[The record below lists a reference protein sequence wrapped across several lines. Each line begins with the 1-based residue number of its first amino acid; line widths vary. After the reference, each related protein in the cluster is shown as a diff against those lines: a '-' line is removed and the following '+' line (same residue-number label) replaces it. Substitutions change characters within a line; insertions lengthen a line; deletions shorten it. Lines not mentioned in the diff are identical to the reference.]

1 MSASTSR
8 RADATV
14 VGAGPNGL
22 VAALTLARAG
32 LAVDVYEAAP
42 EPGGGCRTAELTLP
56 GFRHDVC
63 SAVHPLLLASPA
75 FHNIDLSTH
84 GVRLLTPEVAFA
96 HPLDGGRGAAVGGTV
111 ADVAASLG
119 TDGDAYT
126 RAFSGLVRDLD
137 KVLPVFLGTMRTVP
151 RHPVAAGSF
160 GVRALSTAKVMA
172 GRFRTDEARALIAG
186 AAAHSMLPL
195 TAPLSG
201 AFPRLFVALAHR
213 YGWPVVEGGSGAV
226 IDALGAELTA
236 LGGRI
241 ETNCLVKNLAD
252 LPPTPTVVL
261 DVTPRQLLELA
272 GDRLPPRYARALSR
286 YRYGPGVCK
295 VDWALSGPVPWATAA
310 CRQTVTVHVGG
321 TFEEVAH
328 SEAEVNA
335 GRHPERP
342 YCLVAQPCLVDPAR
356 APEGRHTL
364 WAYCHVPNGSDVDMT
379 DRIEAQIERF
389 APGFRD
395 LILARSTFT
404 ASATEEHN
412 PSYVG
417 GDINAG
423 AATLRQ
429 MLFRPTV
436 QWNPYRTALKGV
448 YLCSAATPPG
458 GGVHGMCG
466 LGAARAALHDL
477 GQDGAGSPES

>member
-1 MSASTSR
+1 M
-8 RADATV
+8 

-32 LAVDVYEAAP
+32 LAVEVYEAAA

-75 FHNIDLSTH
+75 FHDIDLTER
-84 GVRLLTPEVAFA
+84 GVRLLTPEMAFA
-96 HPLDGGRGAAVGGTV
+96 HPLDGGRGVGVGGTV
-111 ADVAASLG
+111 AEVAASLG
-119 TDGDAYT
+119 TDSDAYT
-126 RAFSGLVRDLD
+126 RAFSNLVQDLD
-137 KVLPVFLGTMRTVP
+137 KVLPVFLGTMRSVP
-151 RHPVAAGSF
+151 RHPVAAGGF
-160 GVRALSTAKVMA
+160 GVRALSTAKAMA
-172 GRFRTDEARALIAG
+172 GRFRTDEGRALIAG

-213 YGWPVVEGGSGAV
+213 YGWPVVEGGSAMVIGALV
-226 IDALGAELTA
+226 AELTS

-241 ETNCLVKNLAD
+241 ETNCSVKNLAD
-252 LPPTPTVVL
+252 LPPTPTVIL

-272 GDRLPPRYARALSR
+272 GDRLSPRYARALSR

-295 VDWALSGPVPWATAA
+295 VDWALSGPVPWEADA
-310 CRQTVTVHVGG
+310 CRRTVTVHVGG
-321 TFEEVAH
+321 TFEEVAR

-335 GRHPERP
+335 GRHPARP

-364 WAYCHVPNGSDVDMT
+364 LAYCHVPNGSDVDMT
-379 DRIEAQIERF
+379 DRVEAQVERF

-395 LILARSTFT
+395 LILARSTLT
-404 ASATEEHN
+404 ATATEEHN
-412 PSYVG
+412 PSYIG

-436 QWNPYRTALKGV
+436 RWNPYRTALRGV

-466 LGAARAALHDL
+466 LGSARTALHDI
-477 GQDGAGSPES
+477 GRTTAR

>member
-1 MSASTSR
+1 VSASASR

-22 VAALTLARAG
+22 VAALMLARAG
-32 LAVDVYEAAP
+32 LAVDVYEAAA

-56 GFRHDVC
+56 GFHHDVC

-75 FHNIDLSTH
+75 FHDIDLSKH

-96 HPLDGGRGAAVGGTV
+96 HPLDGGRGASVGGTV
-111 ADVAASLG
+111 AEVAASLG
-119 TDGDAYT
+119 SDGAAYT
-126 RAFSGLVRDLD
+126 RAFSGLVRNID
-137 KVLPVFLGTMRTVP
+137 KVLPVFLGTMRSMP
-151 RHPVAAGSF
+151 RHPVAAGGF
-160 GVRALSTAKVMA
+160 GVRALTTAQAMA
-172 GRFRTDEARALIAG
+172 RRFHTDEARALIAG

-213 YGWPVVEGGSGAV
+213 YGWPVVEGGSAAV
-226 IDALGAELTA
+226 VSAMVAELTT

-272 GDRLPPRYARALSR
+272 GDRLRPRYARALSR

-295 VDWALSGPVPWATAA
+295 VDWALRGPVPWSTAA
-310 CRQTVTVHVGG
+310 CRKAVTVHVGG
-321 TFEEVAH
+321 TFEEVAR
-328 SEAEVNA
+328 SEADVNA

-379 DRIEAQIERF
+379 ERIEAQIERF

-404 ASATEEHN
+404 ARATEEHN

-417 GDINAG
+417 GDISAG

-436 QWNPYRTALKGV
+436 QWNPYRTALPGV

-466 LGAARAALHDL
+466 LGAARTALHDI
-477 GQDGAGSPES
+477 DRGAHRADTH